1 MEKFYTSGRE
11 HAANVINFEKTKMLL
26 LTKEKLISHQDL
38 KVSYIGGKRVLKM
51 FANDK
56 KS

>member
-1 MEKFYTSGRE
+1 MEKFYTSARE
-11 HAANVINFEKTKMLL
+11 HAANVINFENKKMLL
-26 LTKEKLISHQDL
+26 LTKEEPKSHQDL
-38 KVSYIGGKRVLKM
+38 KVSYICGKRVLRK